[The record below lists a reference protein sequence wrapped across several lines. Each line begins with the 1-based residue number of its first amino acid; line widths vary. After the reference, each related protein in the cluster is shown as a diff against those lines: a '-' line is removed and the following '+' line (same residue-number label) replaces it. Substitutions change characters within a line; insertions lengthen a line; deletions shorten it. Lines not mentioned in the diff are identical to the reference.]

1 MNPYEN
7 YLKMLETVNK
17 KIKIDEYV
25 YEVLKKP
32 MRIIQVSIPVV
43 MDNGKTKIFE
53 GYRIQFNNA
62 RGPFKGGIRYHPD
75 VNIDEVKALSA
86 WMALKCAVAHIPLGG
101 AKGGIV
107 VNPKE
112 LSHAE
117 LERLSRGYI
126 QKLHNDLGPD
136 KDIPAPDVYTTPE
149 IMGWM
154 LDEYEKFH
162 GRSPGMITG
171 KPIELGGS
179 KGRDKATAMGGFFI
193 LLDALKVLNVKNP
206 SIAIQGFGNAGS
218 VIAELLFE
226 KGYKVVAISDSK
238 SGIFKNDGL
247 NIKELLEYK
256 KKIGMVKGFIGK
268 DITNKELLELD
279 VDVLI
284 PAALENQITQN
295 NAEDI
300 KAKIILELANGPTT
314 PEADKILYGKNK
326 YVIPDILANS
336 GGVTVSYFEWVQNL
350 QNYYW
355 TTEEVNEKLKE
366 KMSIAFQNVYS
377 ISKEQKV
384 DMRTAAYILAVDR
397 IGKAIIMRK

>member
-7 YLKMLETVNK
+7 YLKMLEIVHK
-17 KIKIDEYV
+17 KIRIDDHV
-25 YEVLKKP
+25 YEVLRMP
-32 MRIIQVSIPVV
+32 QRIIQVSIPVV
-43 MDNGKTKIFE
+43 MDNGKTKVFE
-53 GYRIQFNNA
+53 GYRVQFNDA

-75 VNIDEVKALSA
+75 VNLDEVKALSA

-101 AKGGIV
+101 GKGGII

-112 LSHAE
+112 LSRGE

-136 KDIPAPDVYTTPE
+136 KDIPAPDVYTSAE

-162 GRSPGMITG
+162 GRNPGMITG

-179 KGRDKATAMGGFFI
+179 KGRDKATAMGGFFV
-193 LLDALKVLNVKNP
+193 LLDALKVIGIKKP
-206 SIAIQGFGNAGS
+206 AIAIQGFGNAGS
-218 VIAELLFE
+218 VIAELLYE
-226 KGYKVVAISDSK
+226 AGYRVVAITDSK
-238 SGIFKNDGL
+238 SGIYNTEGL
-247 NIKELLEYK
+247 NIHELIEYK
-256 KKIGMVKGFIGK
+256 KKTGMVKGFIGK
-268 DITNKELLELD
+268 DITNEELLELD

-284 PAALENQITQN
+284 PAALENQITDK
-295 NAEDI
+295 NADEI

-326 YVIPDILANS
+326 FVIPDILANS

-350 QNYYW
+350 QNFYW

-366 KMSIAFQNVYS
+366 KMTVAFENVYS
-377 ISKEQKV
+377 ISKDHKV

-397 IGKAIIMRK
+397 IGKAIMMRK